1 MSLWKYITG
10 YCFLLIFIPVVHAQ
24 NGWKLQKEKDGIKI
38 SSRASPSSS
47 FDDIRVEADFPGRI
61 EQLQAI
67 LVDINRYPE
76 WAYGTKKSVLIK
88 KLGPGKLIYYSEI
101 DVPWPAT
108 DRYYYADFDLKQDS
122 VNHSLTLVSAS
133 IPGYEPIPRGLVAVP
148 YTKGVWNVRSNSLKS
163 IHIDYTLELNPGSS
177 MPAWVLN
184 LFATRGPLETFE
196 NIRKKM
202 QALNQF

>member
-1 MSLWKYITG
+1 MRVWKNTTG
-10 YCFLLIFIPVVHAQ
+10 CCFFLMLIPVLYAQ
-24 NGWKLQKEKDGIKI
+24 NTWKLQKEKDGIKI

-61 EQLQAI
+61 EQLAAI
-67 LVDINRYPE
+67 LLDINRYPE

-88 KLGPGKLIYYSEI
+88 NLGPGKLIYYSEI
-101 DVPWPAT
+101 DIPWPAS
-108 DRYYYADFDLKQDS
+108 DRFYYANLELKMDT
-122 VNHSLTLVSAS
+122 VNRTLLLVSAN
-133 IPGYEPIPRGLVAVP
+133 IPGYEPIPRELVAVP
-148 YTKGVWNVRSNSLKS
+148 YTKGVWNVRSNSSKS

-196 NIRKKM
+196 NIRNKM
-202 QALNQF
+202 LALNHF